1 MLLYISYSTPECR
14 LHMYVSRAA
23 RRLVVLC
30 FSSAVSW
37 VMSTYTVQP
46 VTNPVIPPHPTWHG
60 VVVDNERWTESEVV
74 SSWVVSV
81 LLMCC
86 WCVGVRWRG
95 GNTTLA
101 YWVASVDHQ
110 SWPVYC
116 WQSVSLHWASTE
128 TWGLLHAYTDIQY
141 TAVCLFVCLS
151 VCLSVGVQ
159 CIALP
164 SLSLCV
170 CVVQSIGL
178 AQCWL
183 CICDVRW
190 HCHLSSLKLFH
201 SFCQDVLVL
210 LCVPLSSDLL
220 VLLRAVGAIQC
231 VHGQKLVTSSR
242 TW

>member
-46 VTNPVIPPHPTWHG
+46 VTNSVIPPHPTWHG

-141 TAVCLFVCLS
+141 TAVCLSVCRCTVHCIAVSLSLS
-151 VCLSVGVQ
+151 VC
-159 CIALP
+159 
-164 SLSLCV
+164 V
-170 CVVQSIGL
+170 CCTEYRLGTVLTVYMWWQMT
-178 AQCWL
+178 
-183 CICDVRW
+183 
-190 HCHLSSLKLFH
+190 LSSVIIKTV
-201 SFCQDVLVL
+201 SFILPRC
-210 LCVPLSSDLL
+210 LSTTMCPIKFWF
-220 VLLRAVGAIQC
+220 AC
-231 VHGQKLVTSSR
+231 TTKSSWGH
-242 TW
+242 TMCPWSEVSN